1 MLLCRR
7 LVLLH
12 RGMGD
17 CESPMS
23 CLIIC
28 LDAVIIPHF
37 PCFDKSFIFW
47 AKIISAGKQN
57 PSVTLRVP
65 APLSGE
71 PFLMQRSN
79 SLP

>member
-1 MLLCRR
+1 
-7 LVLLH
+7 
-12 RGMGD
+12 MGD

-28 LDAVIIPHF
+28 LVAVIIPRF
-37 PCFDKSFIFW
+37 PRFDKHFLFFDENYFCW
-47 AKIISAGKQN
+47 ETAN

-71 PFLMQRSN
+71 PFLMQPLK

>member
-7 LVLLH
+7 FCLLH
-12 RGMGD
+12 RGMGE

-28 LDAVIIPHF
+28 LVAVIIPRF
-37 PCFDKSFIFW
+37 PRFDKYFIFMR
-47 AKIISAGKQN
+47 KIISVGN
-57 PSVTLRVP
+57 PSVTLHVP

-71 PFLMQRSN
+71 PF
-79 SLP
+79 